1 MDWIRRNGPRCNTV
15 YVDNNIIIV
24 NEGTVMLPENKLAK
38 DEDSGVT
45 AIVLGALKP
54 QQDLPPMNVAY

>member
-1 MDWIRRNGPRCNTV
+1 MAQGAIQ
-15 YVDNNIIIV
+15 YNNIIIV

-54 QQDLPPMNVAY
+54 QQDFPPMNLAY